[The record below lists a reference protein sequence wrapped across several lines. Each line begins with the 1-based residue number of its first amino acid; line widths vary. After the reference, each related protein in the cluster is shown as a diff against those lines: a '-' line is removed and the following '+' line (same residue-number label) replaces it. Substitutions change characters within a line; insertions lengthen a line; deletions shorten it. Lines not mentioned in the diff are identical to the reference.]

1 MAICSE
7 SFPDISLN
15 MTSETV
21 TMNYERSDYD
31 PLEKATMFLLKER
44 PLPPEKTSMAS
55 EKSTM
60 TSKKAAKAVRI
71 SLTAPLP
78 HQINQINYLFNF
90 YSL

>member
-1 MAICSE
+1 
-7 SFPDISLN
+7 
-15 MTSETV
+15 MTLLKK
-21 TMNYERSDYD
+21 R
-31 PLEKATMFLLKER
+31 PLPPEKATMFLLKER

-78 HQINQINYLFNF
+78 HQINQINYSFNF